1 MKVKISHY
9 RWIAAIIIILLFIY
23 MVLLEDVLTVSMP
36 LEWLEQ
42 HRHESAEMR
51 YMDSIYTMKEMASA
65 VFHQVSTLSGGP
77 IHNVY
82 AWDSLLLIISTLL
95 WESLFCF
102 IIIPEG
108 FCLREKNLIQHMVFS
123 AIFASISLF
132 QILKSLRN
140 DPQKF
145 FWIPWFIIT
154 LFSLLIRAN
163 TRIKREGRTVQEEI
177 IFHMPWIIG
186 FVIPHVI
193 WLEPFSSMN
202 QGTPIELP
210 LSGYFVNSYTII
222 INLLIGII
230 SLGFI
235 LGIQYE
241 IKKEKKS

>member
-51 YMDSIYTMKEMASA
+51 YMDPIYTMKEMASA

-145 FWIPWFIIT
+145 FLDSLVYYHTVFSFDTSQYSYQKRRTNSTRGNHISYALDYWICYSSCNLARTI
-154 LFSLLIRAN
+154 LQHESRN
-163 TRIKREGRTVQEEI
+163 T
-177 IFHMPWIIG
+177 
-186 FVIPHVI
+186 
-193 WLEPFSSMN
+193 
-202 QGTPIELP
+202 
-210 LSGYFVNSYTII
+210 Y
-222 INLLIGII
+222 
-230 SLGFI
+230 
-235 LGIQYE
+235 
-241 IKKEKKS
+241 